1 MIVYNHRMLEGKP
14 LQYYTPSLPIPIPTS
29 NSFSYFNRFQ
39 CFGSPSM
46 SDDLVMPH
54 SPNGSQ
60 SDSDNSVSSVE
71 IFPKEIRGKQAN
83 SPSSKKAE
91 DVQCRWIS
99 CGIVFESLDQLA
111 THVSRVHA
119 ASGPDGLFYCG
130 WEGCSRNSKGFNARY
145 KMLVHV
151 RTHTN
156 EKPHQCCQCEKSFSR
171 AENLKI
177 HSRSHS
183 GEKPYVC
190 PVPGCQKA
198 YSNSS
203 DRFKHTRTHQVDK
216 PYQCK
221 VPGCPK
227 RYTDPSSLRK
237 HVKTYKHFVNEKGLP
252 DANASP
258 KIVPTIVVA
267 NNVKTETLELKGRC
281 RADEPCTCAHPCYKT
296 TDLLNLGAFINL
308 KNREIKSWNKILDPF
323 IPQPKIFKPY
333 ELEEEKMDIDLPLD
347 LSINRRHV

>member
-1 MIVYNHRMLEGKP
+1 
-14 LQYYTPSLPIPIPTS
+14 
-29 NSFSYFNRFQ
+29 
-39 CFGSPSM
+39 
-46 SDDLVMPH
+46 
-54 SPNGSQ
+54 
-60 SDSDNSVSSVE
+60 
-71 IFPKEIRGKQAN
+71 
-83 SPSSKKAE
+83 
-91 DVQCRWIS
+91 
-99 CGIVFESLDQLA
+99 
-111 THVSRVHA
+111 
-119 ASGPDGLFYCG
+119 
-130 WEGCSRNSKGFNARY
+130 
-145 KMLVHV
+145 MLVHV

-252 DANASP
+252 EANTSP

-267 NNVKTETLELKGRC
+267 NNVKTEKLEVSGRC
-281 RADEPCTCAHPCYKT
+281 RPDEPCTCAHPCYKA

-308 KNREIKSWNKILDPF
+308 KNREIKSWDKILDPF

>member
-1 MIVYNHRMLEGKP
+1 MLEGKP
-14 LQYYTPSLPIPIPTS
+14 LQYYTPSQPIPIPQST

-39 CFGSPSM
+39 SCASSTM
-46 SDDLVMPH
+46 SDELVMPH
-54 SPNGSQ
+54 SPTGSQ

-71 IFPKEIRGKQAN
+71 IFPKEIRGKQVTT
-83 SPSSKKAE
+83 SLSSSCKKAE
-91 DVQCRWIS
+91 DVRCRWAS

-119 ASGPDGLFYCG
+119 ASGPGGLFYCG
-130 WEGCSRNSKGFNARY
+130 WEGCTRNNKGFNARY

-190 PVPGCQKA
+190 PVPGCHKA

-237 HVKTYKHFVNEKGLP
+237 HVKTYKHFV
-252 DANASP
+252 DAP
-258 KIVPTIVVA
+258 KL
-267 NNVKTETLELKGRC
+267 TETTPPRQCAPSEACTCTHTCCKARELLEL
-281 RADEPCTCAHPCYKT
+281 
-296 TDLLNLGAFINL
+296 INFKHGEL
-308 KNREIKSWNKILDPF
+308 ASWNKILQ
-323 IPQPKIFKPY
+323 QPKIFKPY
-333 ELEEEKMDIDLPLD
+333 EMEEVEHMEIDLPLD
-347 LSINRRHV
+347 LSLSRRHV